1 MSGFDELVGDLDDA
15 VEEELLD
22 PGWHLPAGVDGAA
35 VPVQMAIDLPR
46 EIDRLN
52 AAAFS
57 RARPILRVRRSRIP
71 DLGKGGLFRF
81 KGELWT
87 LAEAPVAADDGKWW
101 VAEVQPG

>member
-81 KGELWT
+81 KGDLWA
-87 LAEAPVAADDGKWW
+87 LAEAPVAPDDGKWW

>member
-1 MSGFDELVGDLDDA
+1 MSGFNELVDDLDDG

-22 PGWHLPAGVDGAA
+22 AGWYLPAGVDGEA
-35 VPVQMAIDLPR
+35 VPVQMAVDLPR

-71 DLGKGGLFRF
+71 GLKKGGMFRF
-81 KGELWT
+81 NGDLWS
-87 LAEAPVAADDGKWW
+87 LAEPPVAADDGKWW